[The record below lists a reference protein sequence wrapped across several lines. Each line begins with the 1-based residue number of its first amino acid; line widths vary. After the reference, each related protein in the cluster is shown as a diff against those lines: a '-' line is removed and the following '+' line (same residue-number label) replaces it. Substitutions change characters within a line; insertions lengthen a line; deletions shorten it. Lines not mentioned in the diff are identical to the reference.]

1 MVPSSDIKSCSR
13 IFPKSLEM
21 SVDDVLKRLYEI
33 TFLKYIQIKI
43 KTDLNKKREKCK
55 RKTAREATSK
65 HPEQTK
71 R

>member
-1 MVPSSDIKSCSR
+1 M
-13 IFPKSLEM
+13 
-21 SVDDVLKRLYEI
+21 
-33 TFLKYIQIKI
+33 KI
-43 KTDLNKKREKCK
+43 KTDLNKKREKCM